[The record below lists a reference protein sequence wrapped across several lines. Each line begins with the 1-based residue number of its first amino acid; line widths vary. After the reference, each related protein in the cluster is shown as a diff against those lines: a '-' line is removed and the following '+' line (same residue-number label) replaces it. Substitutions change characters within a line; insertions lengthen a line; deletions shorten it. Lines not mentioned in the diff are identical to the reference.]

1 MPLSPEQSR
10 LNHRVGYLYPIA
22 YMLGGGAV
30 AVMPFIVG
38 RADDVEGRLILV
50 LLGLGLVAWGAFSFW
65 RHSRRNPTAPVAT
78 IDDLPPDQ
86 RVRALRRQMWLVAIA
101 FTPATALM
109 AYELAQVEYGWAR
122 SVSVW
127 APVAFVYNALGFWPA
142 VLFVPAV
149 GLLIVLAL
157 AWKLRTVRESHPSLG

>member
-1 MPLSPEQSR
+1 MPLSPGQMR
-10 LNHRVGYLYPIA
+10 LNHRVGYLYAIA
-22 YMLGGGAV
+22 YVV
-30 AVMPFIVG
+30 AGVALIGTPFFFG
-38 RADDVEGRLILV
+38 RTGDLETTVILV
-50 LLGLGLVAWGAFSFW
+50 LIGLGVCGWGAFSFW
-65 RHSRRNPTAPVAT
+65 RHRRQDPPAPVAT

-86 RVRALRRQMWLVAIA
+86 RVRALRRSMWLVAIA
-101 FTPATALM
+101 FTPATALI

-122 SVSVW
+122 TVSVW

-157 AWKLRTVRESHPSLG
+157 AWKLRAVRESNPSIG